1 MLWTT
6 AFVRKSTIFFLPFT
20 VRQETTGEIL
30 KSIMAIFIYRKKI
43 DNLLNHPKD
52 PADFINNLYQPE
64 MDGNGERIHHR
75 EDHNHLLKH
84 VCNRLREGLIP
95 GLDLRHLR
103 DSLHDPTTGLTYEAL
118 TGKNKQSVP
127 HCERLIGR
135 GVIDYLRLRGYE
147 SDLRVIERLH
157 NWHKAADG
165 RGLSE
170 DQRSLFCRE
179 IKEWILAD
187 WMPWYTYMLDYRTID
202 VNRYVKHGY
211 LYLFAKRCLVNTNNI
226 VLFS

>member
-1 MLWTT
+1 MFWTT
-6 AFVRKSTIFFLPFT
+6 AFVRKSTIFLPFT
-20 VRQETTGEIL
+20 GREETTGEIL
-30 KSIMAIFIYRKKI
+30 KSIMAIFIFRKKT
-43 DNLLNHPKD
+43 DDLRNHPKD

-64 MDGNGERIHHR
+64 MDAKGEYIHHR
-75 EDHNHLLKH
+75 EDHNHLLKR

-103 DSLHDPTTGLTYEAL
+103 DALHDPTTGLTYKAL

-127 HCERLIGR
+127 DCERLIGR
-135 GVIDYLRLRGYE
+135 GVIDYLRRRGYE
-147 SDLRVIERLH
+147 SDVRVIERLH
-157 NWHKAADG
+157 NWHKAVDG

-170 DQRSLFCRE
+170 EQRSLFCHE

-202 VNRYVKHGY
+202 VNRYVKHSY
-211 LYLFAKRCLVNTNNI
+211 FDLFAKRCLINI
-226 VLFS
+226 NK